1 MSDSKFKHGIVLTLS
16 MALSMAAQSQE
27 IARLYAA
34 RAPAGSAYVRV
45 VNPGGP
51 ALAVEFAG
59 KRGMLDTRH
68 PPATDYRIVDAS
80 RPMTLEVNGRALAPV
95 PVQAGT
101 FNTIAVI
108 DGAALPLVDA
118 LDNRDDLKAELR
130 FYNFARGCQASL
142 ALRSGG
148 AVFENVAYPV
158 GVKRNINPVK
168 AELVATCTGGGSSA
182 PVMLPSLKSGG
193 HASLFLSGSPAQP
206 RLQVQA
212 DATETYT
219 GAR

>member
-95 PVQAGT
+95 PLQAGT

-168 AELVATCTGGGSSA
+168 AELVATCAGGGLSA
-182 PVMLPSLKSGG
+182 PVMLPTLKSGG

-212 DATETYT
+212 DATEAYT

>member
-1 MSDSKFKHGIVLTLS
+1 MSDSKFKRGIVLTLS
-16 MALSMAAQSQE
+16 MVLSMTAQSQE

-80 RPMTLEVNGRALAPV
+80 RPMTLEVNGRALAPI

-130 FYNFARGCQASL
+130 FYNFARGCQAGL

-158 GVKRNINPVK
+158 GVKRSINPVK
-168 AELVATCTGGGSSA
+168 AELVATCAGGGASA

-212 DATETYT
+212 DATEAYT